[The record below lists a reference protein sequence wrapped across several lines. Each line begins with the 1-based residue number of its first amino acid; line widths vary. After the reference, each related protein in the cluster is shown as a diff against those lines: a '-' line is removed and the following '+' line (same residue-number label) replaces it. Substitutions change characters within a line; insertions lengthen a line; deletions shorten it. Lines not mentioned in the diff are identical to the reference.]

1 MPSVL
6 VEQTAEFDERNL
18 FLMLALGLLSLSER
32 LDVLLR
38 EHAPE
43 QAAAERGGGDEPEPF
58 AYLLLGA
65 ISVRATLRRELRAA
79 ALDPADDA
87 ARPDATQHAGRT
99 AAGERAH
106 ERRPSASLLR

>member
-18 FLMLALGLLSLSER
+18 FLMLALGLLSLGER

-43 QAAAERGGGDEPEPF
+43 QVAERGGADEPEPF

-65 ISVRATLRRELRAA
+65 ISARATLRRELRTA
-79 ALDPADDA
+79 ALDPTDDA
-87 ARPDATQHAGRT
+87 AGT
-99 AAGERAH
+99 AAADAAKWRADRESAH
-106 ERRPSASLLR
+106 EQRPSGSLLR